1 MSEMYEFPEEYQK
14 AWDAYFYPGTNVL
27 KNKLGITDYDELV
40 LHQANM
46 MILKTIAKRVKSLV
60 ILS

>member
-27 KNKLGITDYDELV
+27 KNKLGITDYDELARREQIQSMKNV
-40 LHQANM
+40 GEMVNI
-46 MILKTIAKRVKSLV
+46 ILAQM
-60 ILS
+60 